1 MSIQLIFGDPKVNIL
16 SFFLGK
22 GPGVQRA
29 VHLRAVH
36 LIVEDPKRAKKALDD
51 AKLTHQETEAEQY
64 ELPNKP
70 GAPAQS
76 LEKPQP
82 IREGC
87 KP

>member
-1 MSIQLIFGDPKVNIL
+1 
-16 SFFLGK
+16 
-22 GPGVQRA
+22 
-29 VHLRAVH
+29 VH

-76 LEKPQP
+76 LEEPQP